1 MILAIIAIILSYLAG
16 SIPFAYIVVKLMK
29 GTDIRDVG
37 SGNVGFTNAT
47 RALGIKKGL
56 IVLLADA
63 GKGVAAVL
71 AISKLGMIQAN
82 PLLEF
87 MPVVCGVAAIIGH
100 IWTVFLKFK
109 GGKGVAASLGIFI
122 AVHWMAGVIALA
134 VWLIIVGVTRYVSLG
149 SILMCISFCVV
160 TFVTG
165 TGNVTY
171 GVDIWAVRVMAI
183 VVTLIVTYKH
193 RDNIKRLLKGEER
206 KFGRKEQS
214 Q

>member
-1 MILAIIAIILSYLAG
+1 MILVIIAIILSYLAG

-122 AVHWMAGVIALA
+122 AIHWMAGVIALA
-134 VWLIIVGVTRYVSLG
+134 IWLIIVAITRYVSLG

-160 TFVTG
+160 TFATG

-171 GVDIWAVRVMAI
+171 GVDIWAVRIMAI
-183 VVTLIVTYKH
+183 VVTLIVIYKH

-206 KFGRKEQS
+206 KFGKKEQF